1 MSCTQQRIYRGIRS
15 VPPAG
20 ALSPLCSSIHQA
32 AGAAGRS
39 GKRQQPST
47 ERAARH
53 RAYPAATVEGMPA
66 AGWDDM
72 PPILHVRGQT
82 PAPPRR
88 FKVTQSNPAQVD
100 LEPPPLPPTRLGRA
114 IDPAVLAAAKT
125 ERLAAVLAAAKTERA
140 RPGAAA
146 AAAASLDQMQA
157 AMTGSLG
164 ARSPSQLQAP
174 PRPPAAAAAATGTT
188 IPTRGPKPAPSA
200 FTVFVART
208 STPIN
213 SVPRP
218 KTSEHAKPAK
228 QQAALEHLE
237 PQEARFSRDSEAGS
251 TSPRATAELAAIVI
265 KSSHKEL
272 LAGVPA
278 LQELSENELN
288 EILQHVTVREYKD
301 KEVII
306 EEGSAG
312 KDMFIIQSGDAV
324 CTKEGVNDGDW
335 PYSFIDFVYM

>member
-1 MSCTQQRIYRGIRS
+1 MLPSGH
-15 VPPAG
+15 VP
-20 ALSPLCSSIHQA
+20 LM
-32 AGAAGRS
+32 
-39 GKRQQPST
+39 
-47 ERAARH
+47 E
-53 RAYPAATVEGMPA
+53 
-66 AGWDDM
+66 
-72 PPILHVRGQT
+72 
-82 PAPPRR
+82 
-88 FKVTQSNPAQVD
+88 
-100 LEPPPLPPTRLGRA
+100 
-114 IDPAVLAAAKT
+114 AKT
-125 ERLAAVLAAAKTERA
+125 SKYKPDQRRTTRRGRRPSICAVDEW
-140 RPGAAA
+140 
-146 AAAASLDQMQA
+146 
-157 AMTGSLG
+157 
-164 ARSPSQLQAP
+164 AP
-174 PRPPAAAAAATGTT
+174 T
-188 IPTRGPKPAPSA
+188 APD
-200 FTVFVART
+200 T

-228 QQAALEHLE
+228 QQAALEHLEHLE

-265 KSSHKEL
+265 KSSHKLHKEL

-278 LQELSENELN
+278 LQELSENELT

-324 CTKEGVNDGDW
+324 CTKEGVNDGDR